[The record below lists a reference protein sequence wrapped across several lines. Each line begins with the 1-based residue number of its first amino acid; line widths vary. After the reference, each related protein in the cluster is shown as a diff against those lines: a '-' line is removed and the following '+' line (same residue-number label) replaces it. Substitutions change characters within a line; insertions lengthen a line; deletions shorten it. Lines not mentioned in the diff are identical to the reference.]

1 MYPGGES
8 NASKEGQGRL
18 EGREL
23 LDGQDPQEEIQ
34 DEEGGAEQGGD
45 FEEAIQ
51 EGEAYQ
57 EAVLMYRRRY
67 GMRRTKVKRARV
79 VRDVKAGLTEQVK
92 LGIITPQQK
101 RDTLLNIG
109 ARMRRSKR

>member
-1 MYPGGES
+1 
-8 NASKEGQGRL
+8 
-18 EGREL
+18 
-23 LDGQDPQEEIQ
+23 
-34 DEEGGAEQGGD
+34 
-45 FEEAIQ
+45 
-51 EGEAYQ
+51 
-57 EAVLMYRRRY
+57 MYRRRY